1 MGVAEMSGKAA
12 YPIQDEMEPSP
23 APAPLDI
30 SRVTITIKQLKVGAG
45 FVIPADE
52 LTGENGRFL
61 STSVGQRIH
70 QAARRLGMRVS
81 TKKLPEGLKVRR
93 ER

>member
-1 MGVAEMSGKAA
+1 MTTYTIERDLPPNPV
-12 YPIQDEMEPSP
+12 
-23 APAPLDI
+23 PAPLDI
-30 SRVTITIKQLKVGAG
+30 GRVTATLKGLNVGDG
-45 FVIPADE
+45 FTIPADE

-93 ER
+93 EK